1 MLMNINE
8 LNKVVRQ
15 ENKELQKLIDEAYE
29 SQEQYGKQFE
39 GVEQSEELRESMVF
53 KNNDV
58 ETLTMKLAYIEGV
71 KSQIPVFDDLKN
83 CYLKDMK
90 NLLCQ
95 FDLVMKYFQSDS
107 VSKDLIDNYEA
118 IKGSLEIL
126 SQSLWDCKEYMSG
139 QVESALFDIAKG
151 LIDE

>member
-1 MLMNINE
+1 MLMNVHE

-15 ENKELQKLIDEAYE
+15 ENQELQKLVDEAFELQERYE
-29 SQEQYGKQFE
+29 KQFE
-39 GVEQSEELRESMVF
+39 GVEQSEDLRETISF
-53 KNNDV
+53 KDNDV
-58 ETLTMKLAYIEGV
+58 EMLTMKLAYIEGV
-71 KSQIPVFDDLKN
+71 KSQTPVFDDLKN

-126 SQSLWDCKEYMSG
+126 SQSLGDCKEYMSG
-139 QVESALFDIAKG
+139 QVESALSDIAKG